1 MSTNSKRSEQEARRL
16 IGGRMLENGCD
27 VDEIVLALQVTA
39 KAVYQWK
46 NILQTEG
53 LEGLRRKN
61 GSGKQSKLDAAQL
74 EQLKAIILEGAIAY
88 GFPNEQWTSKR
99 VRLVIFERFHVEY
112 NSNYVCEILR
122 SLDLS
127 PQVPQVR
134 SVKRNQAEIDRW
146 KRYVWP
152 RIKKNR

>member
-1 MSTNSKRSEQEARRL
+1 
-16 IGGRMLENGCD
+16 MLENGCD

>member
-1 MSTNSKRSEQEARRL
+1 MSTNNKRSEQEARRL

-27 VDEIVLALQVTA
+27 VDEIVLALQVSA

-53 LEGLRRKN
+53 LEGLRRKT

-74 EQLKAIILEGAIAY
+74 EQLKAIILDGAVAY

-122 SLDLS
+122 SLKLS

-134 SVKRNQAEIDRW
+134 SVKRNQEEIDRW

>member
-1 MSTNSKRSEQEARRL
+1 MTTTRKRSEQEARRL

-39 KAVYQWK
+39 KTVYQWK
-46 NILQTEG
+46 TILDTEG
-53 LEGLRRKN
+53 FEGLHRKS
-61 GSGKQSKLDAAQL
+61 GSGRHSKLNTSQL
-74 EQLKAIILEGAIAY
+74 EQLKAILSQGAVAY

-99 VRLVIFERFHVEY
+99 VRHVIFERFHVEY
-112 NSNYVCEILR
+112 NSNYLCELIS
-122 SLDLS
+122 SLGFS
-127 PQVPQVR
+127 QQTPQVH
-134 SVKRNQAEIDRW
+134 SVKRNQEAIDHW